1 MKKIL
6 FVLMLLLATTAQAE
20 RWRHRGGAYYFHP
33 GYGWA
38 VPAIVGGVIV
48 YEATKPPQT
57 VIIRQPEPNVPMMY
71 PPIAPV
77 FPQPADMHWEAV
89 LDAKCNCYRTVLVP
103 N

>member
-6 FVLMLLLATTAQAE
+6 FVLMLLMATTAQAD

-38 VPAIVGGVIV
+38 VPAVVGGIIV
-48 YEATKPPQT
+48 YEANKPPQT
-57 VIIRQPEPNVPMMY
+57 VVIRQPEPNVPMMY
-71 PPIAPV
+71 PPANWV
-77 FPQPADMHWEAV
+77 FPQPADYHWEAV
-89 LDAKCNCYRTVLVP
+89 LDSKCNCYRTVLVS